1 MTFPELCAMCLEN
14 NDFVREWNRLTGHK
28 LGVTRTPIE
37 IAIDKTCGYDPNE
50 KAMPEFVDFIME
62 YIWLPVAMQEMKRH
76 GIEP

>member
-1 MTFPELCAMCLEN
+1 MCIEN
-14 NDFVREWNRLTGHK
+14 KVFVREWNRLTGNN

-37 IAIDKTCGYDPNE
+37 IAIDKACGYDPNE

-62 YIWLPVAMQEMKRH
+62 YIWLPVAVQEMKKQ